1 MAEPLLD
8 RRLQPTRVVVV
19 VVEAGC
25 ASRSCRRLASRD
37 VRGRPN
43 EAVKVK
49 ITCDSFILLMPQ

>member
-37 VRGRPN
+37 VRGR
-43 EAVKVK
+43 E
-49 ITCDSFILLMPQ
+49 